1 MRRYVTHWTR
11 KKDGMNVCR
20 MHDGAILDLTT
31 DRSKVSCRVCLKII
45 GKLTPERSDTTE
57 RNGDE

>member
-31 DRSKVSCRVCLKII
+31 DLSKVSCRVCLKII
-45 GKLTPERSDTTE
+45 GKLTPRGREKP
-57 RNGDE
+57 